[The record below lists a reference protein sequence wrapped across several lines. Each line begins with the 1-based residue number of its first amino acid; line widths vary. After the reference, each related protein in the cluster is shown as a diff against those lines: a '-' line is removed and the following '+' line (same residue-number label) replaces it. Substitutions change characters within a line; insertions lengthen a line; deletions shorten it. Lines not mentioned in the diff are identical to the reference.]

1 VVVGAGAKV
10 LGPIDIGEGARIGS
24 NAVVTRPVPPDATA
38 MGIPARFVTKDQA
51 DPEFEVEKRRREMHE
66 KAGFDLYALG
76 EDVPDPLVRSIH
88 AILDQLHHV
97 DQKMHTMGE
106 HLCQVNPKY
115 CDEDLPTLD
124 EKELMGE
131 LGVPDG
137 KSDRSA

>member
-1 VVVGAGAKV
+1 
-10 LGPIDIGEGARIGS
+10 
-24 NAVVTRPVPPDATA
+24 

-51 DPEFEVEKRRREMHE
+51 DPEFEVEKRRRDMHE

-106 HLCQVNPKY
+106 HLGQVNPKY
-115 CDEDLPTLD
+115 SDEDLPTLD

-131 LGVPDG
+131 LGVPENTPG
-137 KSDRSA
+137 KTG

>member
-1 VVVGAGAKV
+1 MVGAGAKV
-10 LGPIDIGEGARIGS
+10 WGPIEIGEGARIGS
-24 NAVVTRPVPPDATA
+24 NAVVTRAVPLLATA
-38 MGIPARFVTKDQA
+38 MGIPARFVTKAKLIQSLRLRNG
-51 DPEFEVEKRRREMHE
+51 RRDMHE

-106 HLCQVNPKY
+106 HLGQVNPKY
-115 CDEDLPTLD
+115 SDEDLPTLN

-131 LGVPDG
+131 LGVPESAPG
-137 KSDRSA
+137 KTG